1 MIRPVVAVLLVPFS
15 LLFGQTFFA
24 TPYAH
29 TYSIVAR
36 DSVSGEIGV
45 AVQSHWFSVGSIVS
59 WAEAGVGAVAT
70 QSMVNASFGPRGLAL
85 LKNGLSPRRALDS
98 LLADDEGRDYRQ
110 VAIVNVRG
118 EVAVHTG
125 QNCIAKAGHETGRGF
140 SVQAN
145 MMLNE
150 RVWPAMARAFSASSG
165 PLAERLLA
173 ALQAAQKEGG
183 DIRGKQSA
191 ALLVVRGRATGN
203 LWQDRLVDLRIEDHA
218 EPIQELARLLRLH
231 RAYENMNNGDLAM
244 EKNDVD
250 AALRYYGAAQKAF
263 PDNLE
268 MRYWTAVSLA
278 NAARVDE
285 ALPMFKEIFRQD
297 DNWRELTRRLPAVK
311 LLNVSPSDLQK
322 ILQVH

>member
-1 MIRPVVAVLLVPFS
+1 MIRPVMAVLLMS
-15 LLFGQTFFA
+15 CALLFGQTFFA
-24 TPYAH
+24 TPFTH

-36 DSVSGEIGV
+36 DSVSGDIGV

-85 LKNGLSPRRALDS
+85 LRSGLSPRRTLDS

-150 RVWPAMARAFSASSG
+150 RVWPAMARAFSAASG

-218 EPIQELARLLRLH
+218 EPIQEVARLLRLH

-278 NAARVDE
+278 NASRVDE
-285 ALPMFKEIFRQD
+285 ALPLFKDIFHQD

-311 LLNVSPSDLQK
+311 LLNVSPRDLQK
-322 ILQVH
+322 ILQLH